1 MLALLNKDN
10 TKTENT
16 KYSYKEQKSIKT
28 EQVDMQRNQTEHLD
42 IRNIK
47 NKIKNS
53 MDGLLSRSDRV

>member
-28 EQVDMQRNQTEHLD
+28 EQADMQRNQTEHLD

-53 MDGLLSRSDRV
+53 MDGLLSRSHRV

>member
-53 MDGLLSRSDRV
+53 MDGLLSRSHRV